1 MTDLQYPVG
10 KFATP
15 AQVTQAD
22 RERYIANIEA
32 TAAKLLG
39 ALDGLKSE
47 HLEIPYRRGG
57 WSIRQI
63 VHHIPESHMN
73 SYIRFKLALTEDKPT
88 IRPYDENGW
97 AVTNEVAATPINVSV
112 ELTDALHK
120 RWAMLLRSMNQSDF
134 ERELVHPA
142 LGTLVVHNMLAL
154 YDWHARHHVAQ
165 IEAIRAHFG
174 W

>member
-10 KFATP
+10 KFTTP
-15 AQVTQAD
+15 AQVTSAD
-22 RERYIANIEA
+22 RQRYIANIAE
-32 TAAKLLG
+32 TPAKLRN

-47 HLEIPYRRGG
+47 HLEIPYRAGG
-57 WSIRQI
+57 WNIRQI
-63 VHHIPESHMN
+63 VHHIPESQMN

-88 IRPYDENGW
+88 MHPYDENRW
-97 AVTNEVAATPINVSV
+97 AITKEVAATPINVSV

-120 RWAMLLRSMNQSDF
+120 RWAMLLRSMSEADF

-142 LGTLVVHNMLAL
+142 LGTLVVKNMLAL
-154 YDWHARHHVAQ
+154 YDWHSRHHVEQ
-165 IEAIRAHFG
+165 IEAIRANFG